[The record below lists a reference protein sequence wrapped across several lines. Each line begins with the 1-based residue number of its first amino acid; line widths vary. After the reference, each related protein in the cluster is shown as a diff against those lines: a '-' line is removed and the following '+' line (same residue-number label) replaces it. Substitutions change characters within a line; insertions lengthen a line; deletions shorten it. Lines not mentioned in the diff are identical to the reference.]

1 MDNKE
6 EIASGIVGSMGLFG
20 GRNPMAGGQ
29 AIPIPANDMEIRG
42 PIALMVNKLAAIDST
57 LKARLNQVKAMSS
70 RNVLQA
76 REDAV
81 EAPRPAPAGA
91 NDNDLQADAEQET
104 KKSDAARIAAI
115 AGIAGLVALQF
126 EPVQEA
132 VKSIFSFAKDTIS
145 FLSSGFSIISDGLEF
160 FLGGSTT
167 GAVTPAAPS
176 TSTTPTST
184 PTAPEI
190 DTPDASPGVA
200 EQSSPNFMSSVSGGA
215 LFGGAVGF
223 MVGKTGV
230 GAAVGA
236 AVGAYS
242 YFSGGGT
249 QQQSSLSSDASAVSG
264 TPSDA
269 TGGAITPV
277 TPGAAGAADAAET
290 QVGKKGSQVGG
301 YLSKGGVPLNPAQD
315 QWCSAFVNSSLAR
328 GGIKGATNVANSFQR
343 WGVQIDPLKVQR
355 GDVVL
360 QTRGKGPDQVGGHVG
375 IATGRI
381 VNGKVEM
388 IAGNSGKGSGPASR
402 TVLKYTVPIN
412 SNLQVRRNDPDA
424 PGITAEPVTTAGG
437 TGDGLMG
444 SIGDIATGVGRAAA
458 RIIAAASGDYTSR
471 GLTES
476 LNQGG
481 DMASA
486 ITAAEI
492 AKNNALADSNK
503 KPSSSPTI
511 LPNINAEN
519 GPAPVQNVPQWSD
532 ITSTDH
538 YLIRFGIDS
547 PRPMRVL
554 RPMAA

>member
-81 EAPRPAPAGA
+81 EAPSPAGA

-104 KKSDAARIAAI
+104 KKSDAARIAAV

-132 VKSIFSFAKDTIS
+132 VKGIFSFAKDTIS

-176 TSTTPTST
+176 TPTT

-190 DTPDASPGVA
+190 DTPDATPNVA

-215 LFGGAVGF
+215 LFGGALGF
-223 MVGKTGV
+223 IVGKTGV

-242 YFSGGGT
+242 YFSGGTGST
-249 QQQSSLSSDASAVSG
+249 QQQSSSRTSSGV
-264 TPSDA
+264 
-269 TGGAITPV
+269 TGGAITRV
-277 TPGAAGAADAAET
+277 TPSSSSSSNNLQARENAGLSPSPASNGMSYIYTTSGLSAMVASSQAEKFQGFINDLEATGYKINSLGGYANRNVAGTNKKSYHASGMAIDINPQQNPHTFPGDPNYGQTNMPENVGEIARKHGLGWGGNWRSSKDTMHFSAAASEQGSAPNPIGDVGAAAGA
-290 QVGKKGSQVGG
+290 G
-301 YLSKGGVPLNPAQD
+301 
-315 QWCSAFVNSSLAR
+315 
-328 GGIKGATNVANSFQR
+328 
-343 WGVQIDPLKVQR
+343 
-355 GDVVL
+355 
-360 QTRGKGPDQVGGHVG
+360 
-375 IATGRI
+375 
-381 VNGKVEM
+381 
-388 IAGNSGKGSGPASR
+388 
-402 TVLKYTVPIN
+402 
-412 SNLQVRRNDPDA
+412 
-424 PGITAEPVTTAGG
+424 AGG
-437 TGDGLMG
+437 GAGGGLMG
-444 SIGDIATGVGRAAA
+444 SLGDIATGVGRAAA
-458 RIIAAASGDYTSR
+458 RIVKAASGDYTSR

-511 LPNINAEN
+511 LPNINAQN

>member
-1 MDNKE
+1 MANKK

-20 GRNPMAGGQ
+20 GRNPIAGGQ

-81 EAPRPAPAGA
+81 EAPSPAGA

-104 KKSDAARIAAI
+104 KKSDAARIAAV

-132 VKSIFSFAKDTIS
+132 VKGIFSFAKDTIS

-176 TSTTPTST
+176 TPTAPT

-190 DTPDASPGVA
+190 DTPDASPNVA

-215 LFGGAVGF
+215 LFGGALGF
-223 MVGKTGV
+223 IVGKTGV
-230 GAAVGA
+230 GAVVGA
-236 AVGAYS
+236 AVGAYN
-242 YFSGGGT
+242 YFSGGTGGT
-249 QQQSSLSSDASAVSG
+249 QQQSSSRTSSNV
-264 TPSDA
+264 

-277 TPGAAGAADAAET
+277 TPSSSSSSNNLQARENAGLSPSPASNGMSYIHTTSGLSAMVASSQAEKFQGFINDLEATGYQINSLGGYANRNVAGTNKKSYHATGMAIDINPQQNPHTFPGDPNYGQTNMPENVGEIARKHGLGWGGNWRSSKDTMHFSAAASEQGSAPNPLGDVGHQHIGAPAGA
-290 QVGKKGSQVGG
+290 GG
-301 YLSKGGVPLNPAQD
+301 
-315 QWCSAFVNSSLAR
+315 
-328 GGIKGATNVANSFQR
+328 
-343 WGVQIDPLKVQR
+343 
-355 GDVVL
+355 
-360 QTRGKGPDQVGGHVG
+360 
-375 IATGRI
+375 
-381 VNGKVEM
+381 
-388 IAGNSGKGSGPASR
+388 
-402 TVLKYTVPIN
+402 
-412 SNLQVRRNDPDA
+412 
-424 PGITAEPVTTAGG
+424 
-437 TGDGLMG
+437 GLMG
-444 SIGDIATGVGRAAA
+444 SLGDIAIGVGRAAA
-458 RIIAAASGDYTSR
+458 RIAAAASGGYTSR

-492 AKNNALADSNK
+492 ARNNAIADSNQ

-519 GPAPVQNVPQWSD
+519 GPDLPVQNVPQWSD

-547 PRPMRVL
+547 PRPV
-554 RPMAA
+554 AA